1 MYAKDAGNSDVSN
14 IRKKKSVV
22 YSNAEGLGE
31 RMQQK
36 IKEMLIKIKD
46 VLVSVWHSYKRMRQ
60 ENNIYFNILVG
71 LVFFAIVGTGV
82 CMVANAREAAALR
95 QVEIQKEKEAQE
107 KKKAEEEAKKAEE
120 AAKAERDKSMSLQP
134 GVTVGTM
141 DPQDDEKVVYL
152 TFDDGPSA
160 NTQRVLDILAVTAK
174 QYDIHVISFVNLV
187 DGKEITCF
195 DPDLSPEEERQKG
208 TEYYQ
213 AMSRGCEIKTG
224 LISTA
229 AFEEAFRSALEADQ
243 DVLYFSLSKNI
254 SGTYNSARLAS
265 EELLDE
271 FGDKHKIRL
280 VDSLNAS
287 LAQGILAIY
296 ASEMR
301 AKGMSVDEVADTLEY
316 YVEKMNGV
324 FTVGDLK
331 YLSRTGRIKGSVA
344 TIGNVLK
351 IKPILRGNKDGYI
364 VFYKNCRGRKS
375 ALNELVNLVCDN
387 IVEPEKQILGIA
399 HADAYEDSLYI
410 MDKIQ
415 QKIKVRDFIN
425 TSYDFCTGS
434 HVGPDTIALFFI
446 GKDRELS

>member
-1 MYAKDAGNSDVSN
+1 MFQIFVDSA
-14 IRKKKSVV
+14 
-22 YSNAEGLGE
+22 
-31 RMQQK
+31 
-36 IKEMLIKIKD
+36 
-46 VLVSVWHSYKRMRQ
+46 
-60 ENNIYFNILVG
+60 
-71 LVFFAIVGTGV
+71 
-82 CMVANAREAAALR
+82 ANL
-95 QVEIQKEKEAQE
+95 
-107 KKKAEEEAKKAEE
+107 
-120 AAKAERDKSMSLQP
+120 P
-134 GVTVGTM
+134 
-141 DPQDDEKVVYL
+141 
-152 TFDDGPSA
+152 
-160 NTQRVLDILAVTAK
+160 AVTAK
-174 QYDIHVISFVNLV
+174 QYNINVISFVNLV

-195 DPDLSPEEERQKG
+195 DPELSPEEERQKG
-208 TEYYQ
+208 SEYYQ

-254 SGTYNSARLAS
+254 
-265 EELLDE
+265 
-271 FGDKHKIRL
+271 
-280 VDSLNAS
+280 NAS
-287 LAQGILAIY
+287 LAQGILAVY

-316 YVEKMNGV
+316 YVGKMNGV

-364 VFYKNCRGRKS
+364 VSYKNCRGRKS

-399 HADAYEDSLYI
+399 HADAYEDSLYV

>member
-1 MYAKDAGNSDVSN
+1 MFQIFVDSA
-14 IRKKKSVV
+14 
-22 YSNAEGLGE
+22 
-31 RMQQK
+31 
-36 IKEMLIKIKD
+36 
-46 VLVSVWHSYKRMRQ
+46 
-60 ENNIYFNILVG
+60 
-71 LVFFAIVGTGV
+71 
-82 CMVANAREAAALR
+82 ANL
-95 QVEIQKEKEAQE
+95 
-107 KKKAEEEAKKAEE
+107 
-120 AAKAERDKSMSLQP
+120 P
-134 GVTVGTM
+134 
-141 DPQDDEKVVYL
+141 
-152 TFDDGPSA
+152 
-160 NTQRVLDILAVTAK
+160 AVTAK

-271 FGDKHKIRL
+271 FGDKHKIHL

-296 ASEMR
+296 ASE
-301 AKGMSVDEVADTLEY
+301 
-316 YVEKMNGV
+316 MNGV

-364 VFYKNCRGRKS
+364 VSYKNCRGRKS